1 MCHDWGAHPP
11 ILPIS
16 GAAIEA
22 EDIVLTAQ
30 DGNRFAAYIAR
41 PAQSN
46 GAQVLIL
53 PDVRGLHPFYKEL
66 AQRFAETGTRA
77 LAIDYFGRTAGISPR
92 DETFEYHPHAEK
104 IELPAVLQD
113 VAAAFTYLRS
123 ESKTE
128 QATFLVGFCRGGAL
142 ALQVG
147 AENFPLA
154 GIVAFYPG
162 LSRPIP
168 GSRGS
173 TLEQASK
180 IRCPVLTLFG
190 GADPSIP
197 ASDRQK
203 LDEQLDRA
211 GVEHEIVAYPGVPHS
226 FFDRRY
232 AEFAEASADAW
243 KRTLEFIAKHAK
255 KK

>member
-16 GAAIEA
+16 GAAIDA
-22 EDIVLTAQ
+22 EDIVLTAP
-30 DGNRFAAYIAR
+30 DGNRFAATIAR
-41 PAQSN
+41 PAQPN
-46 GAQVLIL
+46 GAEVVIL

-77 LAIDYFGRTAGISPR
+77 LAIDYFGRTAGIGPR
-92 DETFEYHPHAEK
+92 DETFEYQPHVEK
-104 IELPAVLQD
+104 MQFPSVLQD
-113 VAAAFTYLRS
+113 FAAALAHLRS
-123 ESKTE
+123 ESKSE
-128 QATFLVGFCRGGAL
+128 PSTFVVGFCRGGAL
-142 ALQVG
+142 ALNVG

-168 GSRGS
+168 GSPGG
-173 TLEQASK
+173 TLEQAAK
-180 IRCPVLTLFG
+180 IRYPVLALTG
-190 GADPSIP
+190 SADQSIP

-203 LDEQLDRA
+203 LDEQLARA
-211 GVEHEIVAYPGVPHS
+211 GVEHEVVVYPGATHS

-232 AEFAEASADAW
+232 AEFADASADAW
-243 KRTLEFIAKHAK
+243 KRTVKFIADHTQEK
-255 KK
+255 